1 MAAMSQYHSAVARA
15 AKAMLPA
22 ALLARARSP
31 DREETAAPDWLLAL
45 LRALRFRGQQQP
57 ATRPARV
64 ATPPASDM
72 RSAKAPRPQPP
83 DARRHTLQPR
93 ESFPDG
99 PPAVAGGGGASLGGE
114 AEDLPAPRSP
124 GPPASSQEDV
134 SIARPKPAA
143 PTGTDRSSATARPM
157 QDLSPV
163 TPSRAGRQASGS
175 GALASQQAVAVPP
188 KQPLSNAPLMRGAT
202 APSGTLFRPALR
214 SAPRLSVEV
223 TLRADDDLAAALA
236 DSDEITRA
244 IYRALARISSDQ

>member
-45 LRALRFRGQQQP
+45 LRALRFKGQQQP

-64 ATPPASDM
+64 ATPSASEAP
-72 RSAKAPRPQPP
+72 SAKAPRPQPP
-83 DARRHTLQPR
+83 DARRHTSQPR
-93 ESFPDG
+93 ETLPNA
-99 PPAVAGGGGASLGGE
+99 PAAVAGRSSLGGK

-124 GPPASSQEDV
+124 GPPASSQENV

-163 TPSRAGRQASGS
+163 TPSQAGRQASGS
-175 GALASQQAVAVPP
+175 GALASQEAVAVPP
-188 KQPLSNAPLMRGAT
+188 KQPLNNAPLMRGAT
-202 APSGTLFRPALR
+202 APSGTVFRPALR
-214 SAPRLSVEV
+214 SVSRLSVEV